1 MFTIG
6 DYKIVFKKQWHQPP
20 TVNDIDGSLIP
31 GDGRYDTVCEIY
43 VAHDGGYYYQTPKFT
58 GIAKLHPNDQVD
70 RIVGKKL
77 ALRRALDVMLPNDE
91 QRYGELLSVH
101 YERMH
106 KNKSER
112 TAIWKAFWVWVSQ
125 WPADD
130 TAKAIKLLISVKNLW
145 LEIEG
150 EAFYDL
156 NGGRDFDK
164 ALDILT
170 GLK

>member
-1 MFTIG
+1 MFQVNE
-6 DYKIVFKKQWHQPP
+6 YKIVFRRRWHLR
-20 TVNDIDGSLIP
+20 TSDYGN
-31 GDGRYDTVCEIY
+31 GRYDTVCEIY
-43 VAHDGGYYYQTPKFT
+43 KIGLEESSSEPSFT
-58 GIAKLHPNDQVD
+58 GVAKLHPNDSVD

-77 ALRRALDVMLPNDE
+77 ALRRALGAILPNDK
-91 QRYGELLSVH
+91 QRYGEHVSDH
-101 YERMH
+101 YRRMF
-106 KNKSER
+106 KNKTDR